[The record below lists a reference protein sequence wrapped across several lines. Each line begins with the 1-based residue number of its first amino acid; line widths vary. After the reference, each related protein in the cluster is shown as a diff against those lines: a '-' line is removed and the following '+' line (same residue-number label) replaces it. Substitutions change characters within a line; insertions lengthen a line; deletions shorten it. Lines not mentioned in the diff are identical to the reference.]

1 METRE
6 FTVEADEAGMRVDAF
21 LAARCSPDLSRAR
34 IQALIA
40 AGDVAIGA
48 TPVDAPKRRLQGG
61 ESVTLRVPPPAEP
74 DPEPEDIP
82 LAIVFEDADLIVIDK
97 PAGLVVH
104 PGPGNWSGTLVNALL
119 HHCGDELSGI
129 NGVKRPGIVHR
140 LDKDTS
146 GLLVVA
152 KSDAAHRGL
161 AEQFA
166 AHGADGRMIRSYRA
180 VVWGDPV
187 PAVGRIETLL
197 GRSSSDRLK
206 RAIVNKSQ
214 PDARTAITD
223 YRVVAGSG
231 TREADRASLVECR
244 LMTGR
249 THQIRVHMAHIGHPL
264 VGDAIYGS
272 GFMSK
277 VNALEPPARAVVEG
291 FRRQAL
297 HAAELGFVHPVTNEP
312 KRFLSELPTDMAEL
326 SASLGIASSKTSA
339 ITNG

>member
-6 FTVEADEAGMRVDAF
+6 FRVEAEEAGMRIDAF
-21 LAARCSPDLSRAR
+21 LAGRCSPELSRGR

-40 AGDVAIGA
+40 AGDVAVGSVTIDAAKRRVQEGEA
-48 TPVDAPKRRLQGG
+48 VALSVPAPVD
-61 ESVTLRVPPPAEP
+61 P

-82 LAIVFEDADLIVIDK
+82 LTIVFEDADLIVIDK

-104 PGPGNWSGTLVNALL
+104 PGPGNWNGTLVNALL

-152 KSDAAHRGL
+152 KSDTAHRGL

-166 AHGADGRMIRSYRA
+166 AHGADGRMVRSYRA
-180 VVWGDPV
+180 LVWETPV

-206 RAIVNKSQ
+206 RAVVTASQ
-214 PDARTAITD
+214 PDARVAITD
-223 YRVVAGSG
+223 YRLISSSG
-231 TREADRASLVECR
+231 TKDADGASLVECR
-244 LMTGR
+244 LATGR

-264 VGDAIYGS
+264 VGDSVYGS

-277 VNALEPPARAVVEG
+277 INALEPEARNVVEA

-297 HAAELGFVHPVTNEP
+297 HAAELGFVHPVTNEQKHFVSNLP
-312 KRFLSELPTDMAEL
+312 ADLTELA
-326 SASLGIASSKTSA
+326 AALGISLPNKSTVLD
-339 ITNG
+339 G